1 MAASLCGQSGPSPHY
16 PQSYTSLLLTPGCS
30 GKCLQVE
37 MSDNDVFPLLI
48 QRLIDTMDC
57 MTHEANRECHK
68 KIISYVACCNVV
80 CSTQRGCLQ
89 AECCVRCPGVR
100 SPVLHCSTA
109 ATNQLIP
116 SQAAGGWTAELAA
129 RVRED
134 FTAAAEKAPTRAFSL
149 LNVSILALTSRMSV
163 DSSIVYYR
171 SETQAAMWCLDC
183 LCGRAR
189 LAQCPLCRD
198 EVARAEWASG
208 EHRSGSVDNNIIRDI
223 CK

>member
-1 MAASLCGQSGPSPHY
+1 M
-16 PQSYTSLLLTPGCS
+16 T
-30 GKCLQVE
+30 
-37 MSDNDVFPLLI
+37 NDVFPPLI

-57 MTHEANRECHK
+57 MTHEANRECHT

-116 SQAAGGWTAELAA
+116 SQAAGGWAAVLAA
-129 RVRED
+129 KVRED
-134 FTAAAEKAPTRAFSL
+134 FTVARAFSL

-163 DSSIVYYR
+163 GSSIVYYR
-171 SETQAAMWCLDC
+171 S
-183 LCGRAR
+183 
-189 LAQCPLCRD
+189 
-198 EVARAEWASG
+198 
-208 EHRSGSVDNNIIRDI
+208 
-223 CK
+223 